1 MEWFITMG
9 DRIMQFCFPWRI
21 TAMAMIVAL
30 LVFGTT
36 PRIRAL
42 GPENPE
48 VKKMLEK
55 SLKYLETASHPRLGG
70 KCLIGL
76 VFVKHGHDEEHAQ
89 VQAAVDACKQAATP
103 NADQIKD
110 PIYDLGIAVIFLC
123 NLDPSRYRE
132 EIQKLLDA
140 LDHVQKPHGGWGYAA
155 KETGDTSMTQYGA
168 LSSWE
173 AVKVGFV
180 VPRESVEGMTNWIIR
195 TQDPSGGWGYQGKM
209 PENSGG
215 ARVKQDRVT
224 LCLTTAALGSSY
236 AAADL
241 LGYIVPATKNDD
253 PNIPSVLIPI
263 KNELAPPKD
272 DQGNVDFKE
281 LKQRQAEGH
290 TWFAGHLDPYPKSWT
305 YYYLYALERY
315 ESFRE
320 YANGSFA
327 KDPAWYQKGV
337 SYLKQHQAED
347 GSWAS
352 KPDMAVPD
360 TAFGSL
366 FLMRSMKKS
375 IERAIAYGGGRM
387 NGGQRLPENLA
398 GAKLRENRLVSPL
411 SDIDAAGA
419 LAIIRNPD
427 HPEFL
432 RAVAS
437 VTEFAKL
444 IKAAQVNGGHSAQEV
459 LLNLYETAPTPSR
472 ILILR
477 ILGQLDELKHTP
489 ILIAALEDDNL
500 HVRREAYENLQ
511 RLTKRLAPLSPEV
524 LNSAAE
530 RAKLIEDW
538 TIWYERLAPP
548 RLPAPKLTPTAAV
561 LK

>member
-1 MEWFITMG
+1 MKALFA
-9 DRIMQFCFPWRI
+9 WRI
-21 TAMAMIVAL
+21 AAVAIIVVL
-30 LVFGTT
+30 LVCSST
-36 PRIRAL
+36 PRVRAL
-42 GPENPE
+42 SPESPD

-55 SLKYLETASHPRLGG
+55 SLKYLETASYPRLGG

-76 VFVKHGHDEEHAQ
+76 VFIKHGHGEEHPQ
-89 VQAAVDACKQAATP
+89 IQIAVDACKQAAKP
-103 NADQIKD
+103 DADKINT
-110 PIYDLGIAVIFLC
+110 PIYDLGIAIIFLC
-123 NLDPSRYRE
+123 NLDPSKYHA
-132 EIQKLLDA
+132 EIQKFLDT
-140 LDHVQKPHGGWGYAA
+140 LDHVQKPHGGWGYAG

-195 TQDPSGGWGYQGKM
+195 TQDPTGGWGYQGKL
-209 PENSGG
+209 PENSGS
-215 ARVKQDRVT
+215 ARVKQDRTT

-241 LGYIVPATKNDD
+241 LGFIAPPPKNDD
-253 PNIPSVLIPI
+253 PNIPAVLIPV
-263 KNELAPPKD
+263 KNELAPAKNAES
-272 DQGNVDFKE
+272 NVDYKE
-281 LKQRQAEGH
+281 LKKRQGEGH
-290 TWFAGHLDPYPKSWT
+290 SWYAAHDDKYPTSWT

-320 YANGSFA
+320 YANGSFS
-327 KDPAWYQKGV
+327 KDPAWYNKGV
-337 SYLKQHQAED
+337 AYLKQHQAED

-352 KPDMAVPD
+352 KPDMVVPD

-375 IERAIAYGGGRM
+375 IERAVAFGAGRM
-387 NGGQRLPENLA
+387 NGGQRLPDNLA
-398 GAKLRENRLVSPL
+398 GAKLRENRLVNPL

-427 HPEFL
+427 HPLFL
-432 RAVAS
+432 RAVES

-444 IKAAQVNGGHSAQEV
+444 LKVAKVNGGHSAQEE
-459 LLNLYETAPTPSR
+459 LLNLYETVPTPSR

-477 ILGQLDELKHTP
+477 IIGQMDELKHTP
-489 ILIAALEDDNL
+489 VLIAAIEDENL

-511 RLTKRLAPLSPEV
+511 RLTKRLSPLSPDV

-530 RAKLIEDW
+530 RGKLIEDW
-538 TIWYERLAPP
+538 TTWYERLAPP
-548 RLPAPKLTPTAAV
+548 RLPAAKLTPTTTV
-561 LK
+561 K